1 MWKDILEKFDKY
13 PSQQKIIRKMLELG
27 LKVDEDKKIYCKDV
41 EINISSLE
49 KSVDTD
55 RRVVT
60 STIENILKD
69 DILKNIFTNIYPS
82 GALLTNLSDTL
93 GLGVIEIEGEANKP
107 GILSKVTEL
116 LAYEKISIRQAYAS
130 DPEIDLTPHLTIITD
145 KPVNGDLIQLLLKIE
160 GVSKVSLY

>member
-41 EINISSLE
+41 EINISSLA

-116 LAYEKISIRQAYAS
+116 LAY
-130 DPEIDLTPHLTIITD
+130 
-145 KPVNGDLIQLLLKIE
+145 
-160 GVSKVSLY
+160 